1 METTLDRIS
10 ESERVT
16 VTSVDIAGKIKHR
29 FTVMGIVRGSRV
41 TIEKVA
47 PLGDPLKVRVR
58 GHPLSIRRKEASRIR
73 VRRD

>member
-16 VTSVDIAGKIKHR
+16 VTSLEVTGRIRER
-29 FTVMGIVRGSRV
+29 FMVMGIVRGSRV
-41 TIEKVA
+41 TLEKVA
-47 PLGDPLKVRVR
+47 PLGDPLKVRVM
-58 GHPLSIRRKEASRIR
+58 GHPISIRREEASMIR